1 MTKEIDKTIGLR
13 IRELRSEAGMT
24 QEELAHRLGYKS
36 KTTINKI
43 EMGERSLT
51 QTKIKQIADILRVS
65 PMYIMGW
72 EQPYKNTDS
81 TFDNMEATQ
90 EGYYTDPETAKIAQ
104 EIFDDV
110 NLRTLFHVA
119 RNASP
124 EQLKLAKEML
134 EMMKKNEENR

>member
-24 QEELAHRLGYKS
+24 QEELARRLGYKS

-72 EQPYKNTDS
+72 EQPYNNMDS
-81 TFDNMEATQ
+81 TSDNMESAL